1 MSDQFIYYVK
11 YNNING
17 VAEALSMKKIIV
29 TIIVIGLLL
38 TNTLFSLGAEEINNN
53 QLGEDAS
60 CVVYTLLRDILNEV
74 AKLID
79 MDWNEINSWRCS
91 FPSSIFYKTYPFP
104 AKMLTNGEV
113 IVGRSPNRLW
123 VTLSHAHSGNSNLV
137 QQNWKSWKI
146 NFNILHKNILWNF
159 NDWKDLGI
167 FRKSAE
173 QHHDFQR
180 EGNPV
185 GYYAPGQDF
194 VPKGKTLILAKK
206 GLKNDSIRED
216 FVFHDDVIYEVDY
229 DGELTGFIWYATD
242 HFDEMGFDEAAKK
255 GIRSYTGCK
264 RPSVP
269 WNFTIG
275 LIPFPDE
282 GDWLHINSV
291 SELGKNK
298 WYDSDPEKYWYF
310 HPENLIID
318 SRHANFIAIIS
329 RENGSIVWRV
339 GPDYS
344 SNTVEG
350 QKIGQIIGPHNA
362 HMIPYGLPG
371 HGSILVFDNGG
382 AAGYGEYGCPNKFRN
397 YSRVIQFNPI
407 TKEVEWEY
415 SNIKSEK
422 VDEVFLHHWKN
433 ITSGEDHHFF
443 SPYVSSAQRLPNGN
457 TLITEGFSCR
467 VFEVT
472 SDKNIV
478 WDYTD
483 LRDGIFE
490 SNGVFYRSYRIPP
503 EWVPGNPSGYPLWE
517 NNN

>member
-1 MSDQFIYYVK
+1 M
-11 YNNING
+11 
-17 VAEALSMKKIIV
+17 
-29 TIIVIGLLL
+29 VIGFLL
-38 TNTLFSLGAEEINNN
+38 TNTLFSLGTGEISNKESD
-53 QLGEDAS
+53 GDTSYEG
-60 CVVYTLLRDILNEV
+60 YTLISDIGKGV
-74 AKLID
+74 ARLID
-79 MDWNEINSWRCS
+79 MAGKEINSWKCN
-91 FPSSIFYKTYPFP
+91 FPSSIFYRTYPFP
-104 AKMLTNGEV
+104 AKMLKDGEV
-113 IVGRSPNRLW
+113 ICGILPNIVVR
-123 VTLSHAHSGNSNLV
+123 TPSHASSGNSNLV
-137 QQNWKSWKI
+137 QYNWNYWKI
-146 NFNILHKNILWNF
+146 NFNIIHKNVLWNF
-159 NDWKDLGI
+159 NDWDNLGI
-167 FRKSAE
+167 FRRTAR

-194 VPKGKTLILAKK
+194 VPNGKTLILANK
-206 GLKNDSIRED
+206 GLENDSIRED
-216 FVFHDDVIYEVDY
+216 FVFTDDVIYEVNF
-229 DGELTGFIWYATD
+229 DGELTGFTWYATD
-242 HFDEMGFDEAAKK
+242 HFDELGFDEAAKK
-255 GIRSYTGCK
+255 GIRNHTGCK
-264 RPSVP
+264 IPNVP
-269 WNFTIG
+269 WSSKIG
-275 LIPFPDE
+275 LISFNE
-282 GDWLHINSV
+282 GNWLHINSV

-310 HPENLIID
+310 HPKNLIID

-344 SNTVEG
+344 SDTVEG

-371 HGSILVFDNGG
+371 NGSILVFDNGG

-407 TKEVEWEY
+407 TKEIEWEY

-422 VDEVFLHHWKN
+422 VDEVFLHYWKN

-457 TLITEGFSCR
+457 TLITEGVRNR

-472 SDKNIV
+472 PNKNIV

-483 LRDGIFE
+483 LKDGIFE
-490 SNGVFYRSYRIPP
+490 RYNSQFYRAYRIPP

>member
-1 MSDQFIYYVK
+1 
-11 YNNING
+11 
-17 VAEALSMKKIIV
+17 MKKTIV
-29 TIIVIGLLL
+29 SILLVGLLL
-38 TNTLFSLGAEEINNN
+38 TNTLFSLGAEETNKN
-53 QLGEDAS
+53 QSETDTS
-60 CVVYTLLRDILNEV
+60 CEGYTLLSDIGKG
-74 AKLID
+74 AARLID
-79 MDWNEINSWRCS
+79 MNGKEINSWKCS
-91 FPSSIFYKTYPFP
+91 FPSSIFYRAYPFP

-113 IVGRSPNRLW
+113 ICGRTPTRLGRA
-123 VTLSHAHSGNSNLV
+123 LSHATSGNSNLV
-137 QQNWKSWKI
+137 QYNWNFWKI
-146 NFNILHKNILWNF
+146 NFNILHKNVLWNF
-159 NDWKDLGI
+159 NDWDDLGI
-167 FRKSAE
+167 FRRTAN

-194 VPKGKTLILAKK
+194 VPNGKTLILSHKE
-206 GLKNDSIRED
+206 LENDSIRKD
-216 FVFHDDVIYEVDY
+216 FVFTDDVIYEVNF
-229 DGELTGFIWYATD
+229 DGELTGFTWYATD

-255 GIRSYTGCK
+255 GIRNHTGCK
-264 RPSVP
+264 LPGVP
-269 WNFTIG
+269 WESKIG
-275 LIPFPDE
+275 LMPFNE

-344 SNTVEG
+344 DNTIEG

-371 HGSILVFDNGG
+371 NGSILVFDNGG
-382 AAGYGEYGCPNKFRN
+382 ASGYGEYGCPNKFRN
-397 YSRVIQFNPI
+397 YSRVIQFNPV
-407 TKEVEWEY
+407 TKEIEWEY

-422 VDEVFLHHWKN
+422 VDETFLHHWKN
-433 ITSGEDHHFF
+433 ITRGEDHHFF

-457 TLITEGFSCR
+457 TLITEGISNR

-472 SDKNIV
+472 PNKNIV

-483 LRDGIFE
+483 LKGGIFE
-490 SNGVFYRSYRIPP
+490 RYSQFYRAYRIPP